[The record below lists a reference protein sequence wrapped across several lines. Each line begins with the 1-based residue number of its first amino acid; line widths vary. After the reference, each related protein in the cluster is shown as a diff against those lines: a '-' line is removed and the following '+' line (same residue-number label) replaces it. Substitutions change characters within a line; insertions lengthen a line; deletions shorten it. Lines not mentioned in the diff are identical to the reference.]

1 MRERPALFLD
11 RDGVI
16 NHDHGYVYRWADF
29 KIIEG
34 IFDVIKYFKD
44 LGYLVIVITNQSGI
58 ARGYFS
64 EEQFLDLMI
73 RVRNLFKQ
81 NYSEIDDF
89 FYCPHLKD
97 GTVTRYSEDC
107 FCRKPKPGMF
117 YMAKEKYKIDF
128 NNSVM
133 IGDKFSDLIAAH
145 QAGINK
151 LFLYSSNQN
160 QCSNESQ
167 MQLKYIRIS
176 KLQEVLGKYNSE

>member
-1 MRERPALFLD
+1 MLEKPALFLD

-16 NHDHGYVYRWADF
+16 NHDHGYVYRWTDF
-29 KIIEG
+29 EVIEG

-64 EEQFLDLMI
+64 EEQFLNLMK

-81 NYSEIDDF
+81 NFSEIDDF

-97 GTVTRYSEDC
+97 GAVSLYSKDC
-107 FCRKPKPGMF
+107 FCRKPKPGLF
-117 YMAKEKYKIDF
+117 YAAKEKYNIDF
-128 NNSVM
+128 NNSLMV
-133 IGDKFSDLIAAH
+133 GDKYSDLIAAH

-151 LFLYSSNQN
+151 LFLYSPNQN
-160 QCSNESQ
+160 QYSQESQ
-167 MQLKYIRIS
+167 IQLKYIRIS
-176 KLQEVLGKYNSE
+176 SLREILGNYN